1 MARKK
6 ICELIESN
14 TKPAVFRRANGKTY
28 CLLSPAGYMYS
39 PATGKSSPIWPK
51 QQVEVTVERAKDGSL
66 EAFVIAEAED
76 IDPQEEVEV
85 LWEDSPKRAEP
96 NYQERDE
103 IPF

>member
-1 MARKK
+1 MPRKK

-28 CLLSPAGYMYS
+28 CLLSPAGCIYNS
-39 PATGKSSPIWPK
+39 ATGESSPIWPK
-51 QQVEVTVERAKDGSL
+51 QQVEVTVEQARDGSL
-66 EAFVIAEAED
+66 EAFAVAAAED

-85 LWEDSPKRAEP
+85 LWEDEPKLAEP
-96 NYQERDE
+96 DWQEREE